1 MVKIVIDCK
10 NLTKT
15 QINEQIEN
23 KTRGLESIELRIS
36 NYEYNDFVG
45 IKLNIVNMNVFSC
58 RDNKI
63 TSFEGL
69 KLNPDSL
76 LEFYCSDNQITSFT
90 GLILPNSLTNFY
102 CSYNRITSYFVA
114 DGLAGLKLPNSL
126 TEFSCSNNQITSFDR
141 LILPSSLE
149 YFDCFN
155 NKITSF
161 DELKLPE
168 SIREFNCYNNKITSF
183 TGLTLPPLLTF
194 FRCSENQITVV
205 KDFEFPTNII
215 SLTIDG
221 NVKFINPK
229 FNSVL
234 RVKLRNKVEFDNKL
248 RYDDLNYRRNLLF
261 LYLNFSM
268 TYDQYNHIL
277 DELAS

>member
-1 MVKIVIDCK
+1 MIKTVIDCK

-114 DGLAGLKLPNSL
+114 DGLAGLKLPSSLTKFNCSDNKITSFAGLKLPNSL
-126 TEFSCSNNQITSFDR
+126 TEFYCSDNQ
-141 LILPSSLE
+141 
-149 YFDCFN
+149 
-155 NKITSF
+155 
-161 DELKLPE
+161 
-168 SIREFNCYNNKITSF
+168 ITSF
-183 TGLTLPPLLTF
+183 TGLVLPNSLIRF
-194 FRCSENQITVV
+194 DCFSNQIKVIE
-205 KDFEFPTNII
+205 DFKFPS
-215 SLTIDG
+215 SLQFLLLDMGI
-221 NVKFINPK
+221 KFIKPK
-229 FNSVL
+229 FNSVIKSEL
-234 RVKLRNKVEFDNKL
+234 KSNNVEFESLDNQQL
-248 RYDDLNYRRNLLF
+248 VF
-261 LYLNFSM
+261 LYLNFDLNYQQ
-268 TYDQYNHIL
+268 YDKIL
-277 DELAS
+277 NKLSGREY